1 MGRADFLY
9 RGFLSRLRFEP
20 TPCQDNLLR
29 KLSDFSVPLPPETIA
44 ALLSN
49 RNAPLSLSCIL
60 AGCGTIEFTLTF
72 TSGLP
77 QAAQIHTRTS
87 MHKQFL
93 IFISLTVTFSH
104 LLRKCLGIYLGR
116 VYLAAESQSQLLGH
130 LVYSILELVSYHHL
144 HHHWKICTHLH
155 MEGGPV

>member
-1 MGRADFLY
+1 MLLQVSLRN
-9 RGFLSRLRFEP
+9 LSE
-20 TPCQDNLLR
+20 
-29 KLSDFSVPLPPETIA
+29 FSVPLPQETIA

-104 LLRKCLGIYLGR
+104 LLRKCLCIYLGR
-116 VYLAAESQSQLLGH
+116 VYLAAESQSQLL
-130 LVYSILELVSYHHL
+130 VYSILEFVSNHHL
-144 HHHWKICTHLH
+144 HHHWKICTYLH